1 MGYMT
6 REGVIGQ
13 AARLHHRTQRILVG
27 SGILFV
33 IWQIS
38 YFVVFSRP
46 EAAVRAVDTVASA
59 GFVAWGAALLML
71 VATGGG
77 AFRSHEVREV
87 LDDEL
92 ARSERA
98 VAYQNAFWAVM
109 VVSLAGYVAGHFTRM
124 PARALAH
131 VSLSAGV
138 VVAVATIAWLNRRDR

>member
-6 REGVIGQ
+6 REGVVGE
-13 AARLHHRTQRILVG
+13 AARLQNRTRRILVS
-27 SGILFV
+27 SGLLFV

-38 YFVVFSRP
+38 YFIVFNKPRAS
-46 EAAVRAVDTVASA
+46 VRTVDAVASA

-71 VATGGG
+71 VATSGG
-77 AFRSHEVREV
+77 AFRSHAVREV

-98 VAYQNAFWAVM
+98 AAYQNAFWVVM
-109 VVSLAGYVAGHFTRM
+109 VVSLGGYVAGHFTQIPGRV
-124 PARALAH
+124 LAH

-138 VVAVATIAWLNRRDR
+138 VVAAATIAWLNRRDR